1 MTRPAD
7 MAHHPDLL
15 ELRAR
20 YEVAG
25 QSPAA
30 QVADGLTLLAG
41 IYLALSPWIV
51 GFTGLA
57 PITINNLVI
66 GLAIACL
73 AIGFSSAFGRTHG
86 LAWICPVLGIW
97 TILAPWVIN
106 GDMSTDR
113 TIWNNVVTGVLI
125 VCFGI
130 VTMSLGMGRS
140 FGRRSK

>member
-7 MAHHPDLL
+7 MEHHPDLL
-15 ELRAR
+15 ELRTR
-20 YEVAG
+20 YEAAG
-25 QSPAA
+25 QSPTA
-30 QVADGLTLLAG
+30 QVSDGLTLLAG
-41 IYLALSPWIV
+41 LYLALSPWIV

-66 GLAIACL
+66 GLAIAGL

-86 LAWICPVLGIW
+86 IAWISPVLGVW
-97 TILAPWVIN
+97 TIVAPWVIS

-113 TIWNNVVTGVLI
+113 TVWNNVVTGALI

-130 VTMSLGMGRS
+130 VTMSLAMGRS